1 MIYFDYAAS
10 TPMSESSLR
19 VFTEAS
25 TRFFGN
31 SSSLHDMGSNAE
43 MLLEECRKQLAGYL
57 NGDPNGVYFTSGGS
71 ESNHLAIVSLVRA
84 HSHKGKHLIT
94 TVTEHPSVTNT
105 FQLLEEEGFTVT
117 KLPVDS
123 TGRIRLQDLNQAI
136 TENTILVSIGHA
148 NSEIGT
154 LQPLQEIG
162 EILSGKGILFHS
174 DCVQTFGKMPIDVH
188 ILGLD
193 SISISSHKIYG
204 PKGVGA
210 CYVSPQTH
218 WKATIPGTSH
228 EKGFRSGTVNVPGIA
243 AFVTAAGDMI
253 DHMRENEMHFRKLRD
268 RVLTKLEGEDGFYVE
283 GHPMTVLPS
292 IIGLRVKGMEGQ
304 YIMLEL
310 NRRGFAVSTGSA
322 CSVGQQSPSKT
333 MMAIG
338 RTPDKAREFIRISL
352 GLHSSADD
360 IDSLLDEL
368 LTIAT
373 RNRTAKA

>member
-10 TPMSESSLR
+10 TPMSASSLR

-25 TRFFGN
+25 TRFYGN
-31 SSSLHDMGSNAE
+31 ASSLHDVGSDAE
-43 MLLEECRKQLAGYL
+43 MLLEECRKQFAGYL

-71 ESNHLAIVSLVRA
+71 ESNYLAIMSLVRA

-117 KLPVDS
+117 KLSVDS
-123 TGRIRLQDLNQAI
+123 TGRIRLQDLIQAV
-136 TENTILVSIGHA
+136 TEDTILVSIGHA

-162 EILSGKGILFHS
+162 EILNDRGILFHS
-174 DCVQTFGKMPIDVH
+174 DCVQTFGKVPIDVH
-188 ILGLD
+188 SLGLD
-193 SISISSHKIYG
+193 SLSISSHKIYG

-218 WKATIPGTSH
+218 WQATIPGTSH

-243 AFVTAAGDMI
+243 AFVTAAGDMV
-253 DHMRENEMHFRKLRD
+253 DHMKENEMHFRKLRD
-268 RVLTKLEGEDGFYVE
+268 RVLTRLESQDGFYIE
-283 GHPMTVLPS
+283 GHPISVLPS
-292 IIGLRVKGMEGQ
+292 IIGLRVKGLEGQ

-333 MMAIG
+333 MIAIG
-338 RTPDKAREFIRISL
+338 RTPDEAREFIRISL
-352 GLHSSADD
+352 GMSTSAND
-360 IDSLLDEL
+360 IDALLDEL
-368 LTIAT
+368 IHIAA
-373 RNRTAKA
+373 RNRAAKA